1 MRNRRDRQL
10 DRQKLEQKERFKEK
24 IAINAIDVVP
34 MKENWWILHNDLW
47 DLHVNLYQSSIYMPD
62 WYRLNFCFC
71 NY

>member
-34 MKENWWILHNDLW
+34 LMKEN
-47 DLHVNLYQSSIYMPD
+47 
-62 WYRLNFCFC
+62 
-71 NY
+71 